1 MICLADGDPAA
12 ALAAVADV
20 PGGTAP
26 VIGYITVVVA
36 HLLAGLAHRELDDQC
51 AAVQRA
57 REMRLLAAAR

>member
-20 PGGTAP
+20 LGDTAP
-26 VIGYITVVVA
+26 VIGYVTVVVA
-36 HLLAGLAHRELDDQC
+36 HLAGLAHRELGDQR

-57 REMRLLAAAR
+57 QELRLLAAAR